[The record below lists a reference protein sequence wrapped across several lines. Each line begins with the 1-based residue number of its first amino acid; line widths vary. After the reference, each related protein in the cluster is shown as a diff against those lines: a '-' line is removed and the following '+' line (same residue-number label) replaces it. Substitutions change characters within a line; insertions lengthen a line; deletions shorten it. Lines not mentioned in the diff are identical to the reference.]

1 MCEVA
6 AVAWIKPVIV
16 QDAGRLMARVRE
28 RDRRAFET
36 LYDDFKSIVY
46 GVAIRMLGERT
57 AAEDV
62 VQSVF
67 LTVWSRPD
75 AFREGNVGAWLAR
88 IARNRCLDIL
98 RSRSAR
104 SEELPVEIVDAGSI
118 DDTVFAR
125 LDGDR
130 VRKALAALPAEQRTL
145 VEMGF
150 FDGITHAQIA
160 ERTGMPLGTIKSRI
174 RAGLRQLRGQLEG
187 LVVK

>member
-1 MCEVA
+1 
-6 AVAWIKPVIV
+6 
-16 QDAGRLMARVRE
+16 VRE
-28 RDRRAFET
+28 RDRRAFEA
-36 LYDDFKSIVY
+36 LYDRFQKVVY
-46 GVAIRMLGERT
+46 GVAIRMLGERS

-75 AFREGNVGAWLAR
+75 AFREGNLGAWLTR

-98 RSRSAR
+98 RSRSAHAE
-104 SEELPVEIVDAGSI
+104 EELPVEILDAGSL

-125 LDGDR
+125 LDGNR
-130 VRKALAALPAEQRTL
+130 VRAALAALPQEQRTL

-150 FDGITHAQIA
+150 FDGITHTEIA
-160 ERTGMPLGTIKSRI
+160 ARTGIPLGTIKSRI

-187 LVVK
+187 LVMQ

>member
-1 MCEVA
+1 
-6 AVAWIKPVIV
+6 
-16 QDAGRLMARVRE
+16 MARIRE
-28 RDRRAFET
+28 RRDRRAFET
-36 LYDDFKSIVY
+36 LYDNFKSVVY

-88 IARNRCLDIL
+88 VARNRCLDIL

-104 SEELPVEIVDAGSI
+104 SEGELPVEIVDAGSI

-130 VRKALAALPAEQRTL
+130 VRAALMALPQEQRTL

-160 ERTGMPLGTIKSRI
+160 ERTGIPLGTIKSRI
-174 RAGLRQLRGQLEG
+174 RAGLRQLRAQLEG
-187 LVVK
+187 LVLK